1 MDDLD
6 KLLLNVDNEVD
17 FKTLKE
23 DEIRTHEKTV
33 RKGDRNIGDEQ
44 FDNNSSDS
52 FESLFEKLKEKKEIQ
67 LFSENHLNGLK
78 PHWNHIIDFKNIL
91 SDLTLPDPVIFAL
104 RKHKYN
110 LLRSIENIERIYEDF
125 ITTQSYQNIEK
136 IAKQDYPR
144 FFPAMELDHQRM
156 QFLILKEIFLR
167 LREVNSHIRKEWKDL
182 ASNIKVMTLANESGA
197 FVARCEDIIRNGIN
211 CCKDA
216 DLFLEFLAAILY
228 IPRKD
233 FDVLE
238 KDIINRIYFRDS
250 YDYDYKSQFKLEP
263 SVKPRNSNTQQES
276 KNNKNHDKKIALEES
291 TGHSEK
297 DNQGHNVNPE
307 ITEKIRNL
315 YRVPGKSSWN
325 TKEPYIIK
333 IDPVKLDHNI
343 NDLKSSIVFI
353 PESKSH
359 EAVDALVKRAMIRS
373 MHAEIN
379 GITIRY
385 EEFIFKTIIKLVQNI
400 TSTYKEI
407 CEDMDLFI
415 YHCAPMTVYNILL
428 RRFHKESI
436 GVIFKK
442 ISKLKIARILPS
454 EYIKSLVMVWFNEN
468 VHTKELPYDRILDF
482 NQIKTELQ
490 NRYNTEIENHL
501 KKIKIAVEHHREK
514 TGVILD
520 KNVILHKRAFDLFND
535 IEVEVYLRFLDKTIF
550 RK

>member
-23 DEIRTHEKTV
+23 DEIRIHEKTV
-33 RKGDRNIGDEQ
+33 RKGDRNIGDEN
-44 FDNNSSDS
+44 FDDNSSDS

-78 PHWNHIIDFKNIL
+78 PHWNHVIDFKNIL

-144 FFPAMELDHQRM
+144 FFPALELDNQRI

-182 ASNIKVMTLANESGA
+182 ATNIKVMTLANESGA

-238 KDIINRIYFRDS
+238 KEINNRVYFRDS
-250 YDYDYKSQFKLEP
+250 YDYDYKSQFKIEKASKQRGSAAHNDLKNDNK
-263 SVKPRNSNTQQES
+263 SES
-276 KNNKNHDKKIALEES
+276 SISKHKTKESDKKNHAV
-291 TGHSEK
+291 H
-297 DNQGHNVNPE
+297 QVNSE
-307 ITEKIRNL
+307 ITGKIKEL
-315 YRVPGKSSWN
+315 YHVPGKSSWN

-343 NDLKSSIVFI
+343 NDLESSIVFI
-353 PESKSH
+353 SEEKSP
-359 EAVDALVKRAMIRS
+359 EAVDAIVKRAMIRS
-373 MHAEIN
+373 MHADIG

-385 EEFIFKTIIKLVQNI
+385 EEFIFRSIIKIVQNI
-400 TSTYKEI
+400 TNLYHGI
-407 CEDMDLFI
+407 CGDMDLFI
-415 YHCAPMTVYNILL
+415 YHCAPMTVYNILI
-428 RRFHKESI
+428 RRFNKESI

-442 ISKLKIARILPS
+442 ISKLKIARIMPS

-468 VHTKELPYDRILDF
+468 VHTKNLPYDRILDF

-501 KKIKIAVEHHREK
+501 KKINIAVEHHREK
-514 TGVILD
+514 TGVTLD
-520 KNVILHKRAFDLFND
+520 KNVILDKRAFDLFNY